1 MFEAGEAFVFRDHP
15 PVGEGGVAAGD
26 GRVRAPMPG
35 KITQLSVKVGDRVT
49 LGQPLL
55 TLEAMKMEHA
65 LNAPFDGVVDEVAA
79 ELGAQ
84 VTEGSVLARLTAT

>member
-1 MFEAGEAFVFRDHP
+1 
-15 PVGEGGVAAGD
+15 
-26 GRVRAPMPG
+26 
-35 KITQLSVKVGDRVT
+35 
-49 LGQPLL
+49 
-55 TLEAMKMEHA
+55 MKMEHA